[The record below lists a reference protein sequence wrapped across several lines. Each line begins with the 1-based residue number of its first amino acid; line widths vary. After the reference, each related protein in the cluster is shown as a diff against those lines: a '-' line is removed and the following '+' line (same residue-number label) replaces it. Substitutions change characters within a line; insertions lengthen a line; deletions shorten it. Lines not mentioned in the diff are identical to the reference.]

1 MGGMDTGVTSPRVL
15 VVDDD
20 SDVLASLERGLR
32 LSGFEVATAVD
43 GAEALRSA
51 TENRPDAIVLDINMP
66 VLDGVSVVTALRAMD
81 NDVPVCVLSARSS
94 VDDRVAGLEA
104 GADDYLVKPFVLA
117 ELVAR
122 VKALLRRRGSTAT
135 SSSETITVGPLE
147 VDIPGRRARVN
158 GVDVD
163 LTKREF
169 DLLAVLAEHKTA
181 VLSRAQLLEL
191 VWGYDFAADTNVVDV
206 FIGTC
211 GANWRPAVALGCCI
225 PSAESD
231 SCCVCSDGACMNIL
245 SRIFAR
251 TPSLRTRVVVAT
263 AIGAAIPVL
272 IVGTVVWVGITNDR
286 KERLDRRLDEA
297 AGFAIPFVPRGLDE
311 IPRSPND
318 QDALITVR
326 RGNVIKSNSDITLP
340 KLQDDYADTYVRGV
354 RYRVRTVEIPGPEP
368 TSVAVGATYDA
379 TVAETNNLHRRVLL
393 ICTFAIGAAA
403 VFAWLLAAFAVRP
416 FKQLAEQTRSIDAGD
431 EAPRVEVHGASEAI
445 EIAEA
450 MRGMLQRI
458 WNEQNR
464 TKEALASARD
474 FAAVSSHELRTPLT
488 AMRTNLEVLSTLDL
502 PDDQRKEVLND
513 VIRTQSRIE
522 ATLSALERLAQGE
535 LSTSD
540 DHVPV
545 DITDLLD
552 RAAHDAARIYPD
564 LDVSLVPSPTCIIV
578 GLPAGLRLAVDN
590 AIANAVKH
598 GGATLVQLSAV
609 SSRAGVEI
617 AIDDNGS
624 GVPEGERQVVFERFS
639 RGSTASHSGSGLG
652 LALVAQ
658 QAQLH
663 GGTASL
669 ENSPLGG
676 ARLVLRLPGPS

>member
-1 MGGMDTGVTSPRVL
+1 
-15 VVDDD
+15 
-20 SDVLASLERGLR
+20 
-32 LSGFEVATAVD
+32 
-43 GAEALRSA
+43 
-51 TENRPDAIVLDINMP
+51 
-66 VLDGVSVVTALRAMD
+66 
-81 NDVPVCVLSARSS
+81 
-94 VDDRVAGLEA
+94 
-104 GADDYLVKPFVLA
+104 
-117 ELVAR
+117 
-122 VKALLRRRGSTAT
+122 
-135 SSSETITVGPLE
+135 
-147 VDIPGRRARVN
+147 
-158 GVDVD
+158 
-163 LTKREF
+163 
-169 DLLAVLAEHKTA
+169 
-181 VLSRAQLLEL
+181 
-191 VWGYDFAADTNVVDV
+191 
-206 FIGTC
+206 
-211 GANWRPAVALGCCI
+211 
-225 PSAESD
+225 
-231 SCCVCSDGACMNIL
+231 MNIL
-245 SRIFAR
+245 SRILTR
-251 TPSLRTRVVVAT
+251 TPSLRARVVVAT

-286 KERLDRRLDEA
+286 LYWLDRRLDEA
-297 AGFAIPFVPRGLDE
+297 AGFAVPFLPRGLDE

-318 QDALITVR
+318 QNTVITVR
-326 RGNVIKSNSDITLP
+326 RGDQVTSNSSVTLP
-340 KLQDDYADTYVRGV
+340 KLNKDYADTDINGK
-354 RYRVRTVEIPGPEP
+354 RYRVRTLEIPSSQPMSLE
-368 TSVAVGATYDA
+368 VGATYDE
-379 TVAETNNLHRRVLL
+379 TIAETNNLHRRVIL
-393 ICTFAIGAAA
+393 ICAFAICAAA
-403 VFAWLLAAFAVRP
+403 VFAWVLATFAVRP
-416 FKQLAEQTRSIDAGD
+416 FKRLAQQTRSIDAGD
-431 EAPRVEVHGASEAI
+431 QAPQVQVRGATEAV

-474 FAAVSSHELRTPLT
+474 FASVSAHELRTPLT
-488 AMRTNLEVLSTLDL
+488 AMRTNLEVLATLDL

-545 DITDLLD
+545 DITELLD
-552 RAAHDAARIYPD
+552 RAAHDAMRVYPN

-598 GGATLVQLSAV
+598 GGATRVQLSAV

-624 GVPEGERQVVFERFS
+624 GVPEEERHLVFERFS

-658 QAQLH
+658 QAGLR

-676 ARLVLRLPGPS
+676 V